1 MEQIRKEL
9 AETEKKVEHLEED
22 IGMIDVYKEIIRDKR
37 VTSKRLFLVLF
48 ISLILSFVLLGICL
62 VKDFKYSKFREDAIT
77 KQELIEYMNNIHK
90 SE

>member
-37 VTSKRLFLVLF
+37 VTSRRLFLVLF
-48 ISLILSFVLLGICL
+48 IALILSFLLLGICL
-62 VKDFKYSKFREDAIT
+62 IKDFRYSKFREDSIT
-77 KQELIEYMNNIHK
+77 KQELIEYMDNLHK
-90 SE
+90 GE